1 MENWEGEVFILQ
13 RRVADERKEENVMG
27 VVYARI
33 YIEMYVCMCVCT
45 RYFFILADSAKRFY
59 FCF

>member
-13 RRVADERKEENVMG
+13 RRMADERKEENVMG

-33 YIEMYVCMCVCT
+33 YIEMYVCMCT
-45 RYFFILADSAKRFY
+45 IYFFILADSAKRFY